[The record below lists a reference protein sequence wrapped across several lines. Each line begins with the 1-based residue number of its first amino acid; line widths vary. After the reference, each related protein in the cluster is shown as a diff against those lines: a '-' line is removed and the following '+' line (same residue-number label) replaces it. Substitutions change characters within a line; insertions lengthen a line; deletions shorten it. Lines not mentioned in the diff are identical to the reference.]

1 MYKILLEHE
10 WKVLQVESSLKPTQ
24 ISYYLLNLKKIL
36 WQMWPCIFISVIELH
51 IYFIYIVYV
60 WSEIYFQN
68 EITHTSFECLK

>member
-36 WQMWPCIFISVIELH
+36 WQM
-51 IYFIYIVYV
+51 
-60 WSEIYFQN
+60 
-68 EITHTSFECLK
+68 